1 MDMRLVVLDIIHI
14 VDNGEGRGGGTGEKD
29 LFFDTMKFYKF
40 YQYSYYSMY
49 CINYFEPSLIHKREG
64 DRVSIPFP
72 F

>member
-14 VDNGEGRGGGTGEKD
+14 VDNGEGRRGDRRE

-49 CINYFEPSLIHKREG
+49 FSINYYKPSLLHT
-64 DRVSIPFP
+64 
-72 F
+72 